1 MRAGSPASAETS
13 RRAARRRRS
22 CSGRTATASG
32 SSTRSPAGTSSNVA
46 FTSKPN
52 RRHMTNH
59 IYAVEHPETTHA
71 RAGGFTLWFTGLSG
85 SGKTT
90 IAHLVG
96 PELDRRGLVVE
107 YLDGDTVR
115 THLSKELGF
124 SKEDR
129 DTHIERVGWVASRLT
144 RQGGAA
150 IAAAISPYERTRRIA
165 RELVEEFGAFVEVYV
180 QASVDECARRDV
192 KGLYE
197 KAFKGEIKEFTG
209 VNDPYEEP
217 SAPEL
222 VLDSERHSLEQ
233 VALSS
238 RELSDLDM
246 LASGALSPL
255 EGFMGRDDYERVLE
269 EMRLAKGTP
278 WALPVCLAVDHQP
291 QGDEVAL
298 TDEAGKPFA
307 VLEVDETYEYD
318 KEREARNAFRT
329 TDEAHPGV
337 ARLYTQKPLYLAGKV
352 TVFERA
358 QPAFPELAL
367 DPAETRAAFAERG
380 WKRVVG
386 FQTRNPIHRAHEY
399 LTKGA
404 LETVDGLLIHPLVG
418 DTKSDDVPAATRVE
432 CYRVLL
438 ENYYPPGRVVLSA
451 FPAAM
456 RYAGPREAIWHA
468 ICRKNYGCSHF
479 IVGRDH
485 AGVGDYYG
493 TYDAQ
498 LIFDEFEPHEL
509 DIEPM
514 FFEHA

>member
-1 MRAGSPASAETS
+1 VTEVATQPHLIPPHG
-13 RRAARRRRS
+13 
-22 CSGRTATASG
+22 GYLVDRTG
-32 SSTRSPAGTSSNVA
+32 ERPDNV
-46 FTSKPN
+46 
-52 RRHMTNH
+52 
-59 IYAVEHPETTHA
+59 E
-71 RAGGFTLWFTGLSG
+71 
-85 SGKTT
+85 
-90 IAHLVG
+90 
-96 PELDRRGLVVE
+96 
-107 YLDGDTVR
+107 
-115 THLSKELGF
+115 
-124 SKEDR
+124 
-129 DTHIERVGWVASRLT
+129 
-144 RQGGAA
+144 
-150 IAAAISPYERTRRIA
+150 
-165 RELVEEFGAFVEVYV
+165 
-180 QASVDECARRDV
+180 
-192 KGLYE
+192 
-197 KAFKGEIKEFTG
+197 
-209 VNDPYEEP
+209 
-217 SAPEL
+217 
-222 VLDSERHSLEQ
+222 SLEQ
-233 VALSS
+233 IPLAS

-269 EMRLAKGTP
+269 DMRLAKGLP
-278 WALPVCLAVDHQP
+278 WALPVCLSVDHEP
-291 QGDEVAL
+291 QGDEVTL
-298 TDEAGKPFA
+298 TDEAGTTYA
-307 VLEVDETYEYD
+307 TLEVDEVFEYD

-337 ARLYTQKPLYLAGKV
+337 ARLYAQKPLYLAGKV
-352 TVFERA
+352 TVFRRFA
-358 QPAFPELAL
+358 AVFPELAL
-367 DPAETRAAFAERG
+367 DPADTRAAFAERG

-418 DTKSDDVPAATRVE
+418 DTKSDDVPAKTRVE
-432 CYRVLL
+432 CYRILL
-438 ENYYPPGRVVLSA
+438 ENYYPQDRVVLSA

-514 FFEHA
+514 FFEHAFWCRKCGQMATPKTCPHGGDDHVFLSGTKVRELLAAGDVPPPEFSRREVADVLIDYYRSLAGR